1 LRFGPRIQADG
12 TKVYLATFT
21 GSWAT
26 AVYKTVTLAGSTNT
40 ASVLNACNEIFEAA
54 CERTVAFSK
63 TQGTN
68 VALEIQ
74 FHATCTTCHLGIAGL
89 SLAVIPDYQAGQIQV
104 IGHDTTNCLRWYSVT
119 TCT

>member
-1 LRFGPRIQADG
+1 
-12 TKVYLATFT
+12 
-21 GSWAT
+21 
-26 AVYKTVTLAGSTNT
+26 VTLAGSTNT

-54 CERTVAFSK
+54 CERTVAFSR

-74 FHATCTTCHLGIAGL
+74 FNATCTTCHVGLAGL
-89 SLAVIPDYQAGQIQV
+89 RLSAIPEFAAGQIQML
-104 IGHDTTNCLRWYSVT
+104 GHDADNCLRWYSVT